1 MWYLVGCDKC
11 GYLGYLGWCGVYE
24 LLLVDELICMLIYC
38 NVVDVEIFVVGCV
51 EGMCMLCDDVECW
64 FVFGVMLFEEVLC
77 VMGGV

>member
-1 MWYLVGCDKC
+1 MWYLVGCVKC
-11 GYLGYLGWCGVYE
+11 GYFGYVGWCGVYE
-24 LLLVDELICMLIYC
+24 LLVIDDLICLLIYC